1 MEIIEAA
8 GRYTP
13 AKEGKPNHWIVHLV
27 TDQLSMGTYSIPKDG
42 LDDQAVHN
50 EDEIY
55 VVVTGTANMTT
66 DAGSVEIGP
75 GSVVFIPAGEKH
87 LITDI
92 QEDISM
98 IGIFAPPAGK
108 GKAR

>member
-13 AKEGKPNHWIVHLV
+13 AEEGEPNHWIVHLV
-27 TDQLSMGTYSIPKDG
+27 TDQLSMGTYSIPKGG

-55 VVVTGTANMTT
+55 VIVTGKAKMTT
-66 DAGSVEIGP
+66 DEGSEDIGP
-75 GSVVFIPAGEKH
+75 GSVVFIPAWEKH

-92 QEDISM
+92 EEDISM
-98 IGIFAPPAGK
+98 IGIFAPPVGK
-108 GKAR
+108 GKAP